1 VRISSLEEVRDGGY
15 GVGSA
20 APIDDGAQPL
30 GHPVK
35 GNLGSMTFH
44 ELGDPGYD
52 RTTAEVWFV
61 DAETAEHFGFTRAGD

>member
-1 VRISSLEEVRDGGY
+1 MRISSLEEVRDGGY

-35 GNLGSMTFH
+35 GNLGSMTFN
-44 ELGDPGYD
+44 EPGSRAYD
-52 RTTAEVWFV
+52 LTTADVWFI
-61 DAETAEHFGFTRAGD
+61 DAETAERFGFTRAGD